1 MDIEDDGTIKVAS
14 VDNEAGESAIAW
26 IQSIVA
32 EPEVG
37 KVYEGKVVKI
47 VDFGAFVN
55 FLGSKDGLVHI
66 SELANERVPSVSD
79 VVSEGQEV
87 KVLVLAVDDR
97 GKVKLSMRAVDQ
109 STGEEV
115 PVERK
120 DREPRRERRPR
131 NRND

>member
-66 SELANERVPSVSD
+66 SELANERVPSVGD

-131 NRND
+131 NNND